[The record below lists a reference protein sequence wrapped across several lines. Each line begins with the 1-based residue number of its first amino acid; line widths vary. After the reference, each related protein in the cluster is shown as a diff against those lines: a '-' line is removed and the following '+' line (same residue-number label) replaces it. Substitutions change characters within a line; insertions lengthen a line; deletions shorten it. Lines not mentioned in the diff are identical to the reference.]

1 MEGTWICQNMM
12 LQKVDIF
19 SEISLGKF
27 LLDWVD
33 CIDWISLLRY
43 TSIPGTSSL
52 FLIVKKKKKLYTYKG
67 TQTNM
72 SFQILYILV

>member
-1 MEGTWICQNMM
+1 MEVTWICQNTM

-27 LLDWVD
+27 LLDW
-33 CIDWISLLRY
+33 IDWISLLRY

-52 FLIVKKKKKLYTYKG
+52 FLIVKKKKLYTYKG

>member
-1 MEGTWICQNMM
+1 MEVTWICQNTM

-27 LLDWVD
+27 LLDW
-33 CIDWISLLRY
+33 IDWISLLRY

-52 FLIVKKKKKLYTYKG
+52 FLIVKKKKKKLYTYKG